1 MIKSKDIL
9 MAILIIALLLLFA
22 PLSFLKSFQDGF
34 LLNHDYWVI
43 TSFIKF
49 GVLSTIGES
58 IGLRLKTGDYNYSG
72 FGLLPR
78 AIVWG
83 FLGIAIKMAF
93 VIFAS
98 GTPILLEKFFGLQD
112 SINSMQASDIFSAK
126 AEGLG
131 WIRFATAFF
140 ISAFMNLIFAPVFM
154 TLHKITD
161 THIIS
166 NGGTLKGFL
175 TPIQFR
181 KIFPTLNWDVQWNFV
196 FKKTIPFFWIPAHT
210 ITFMMPPEYRIA
222 FAAALGIILGI
233 ILAVA
238 AQKSKQPA

>member
-1 MIKSKDIL
+1 MLKSKDLL
-9 MAILIIALLLLFA
+9 MAIIIISLLLLFA
-22 PLSFLKSFQDGF
+22 PLSFLKNFQDGF
-34 LLNHDYWVI
+34 LLNNDYWII
-43 TSFIKF
+43 TSFLKF
-49 GVLSTIGES
+49 GILSTIGES
-58 IGLRLKTGDYNYSG
+58 IGLRLKTGYYNYSG
-72 FGLLPR
+72 FGILPR

-98 GTPILLEKFFGLQD
+98 GTPILLEKLFGLQD
-112 SINSMQASDIFSAK
+112 SINSMKASDIINAK
-126 AEGLG
+126 NEGLG
-131 WIRFATAFF
+131 LTRFTTAFF

-166 NGGTLKGFL
+166 NGGTLRGFL

-181 KIFPTLNWDVQWNFV
+181 KIFPSLNWDVQWNFV

-210 ITFMMPPEYRIA
+210 ITFMLPPEYRVA
-222 FAAALGIILGI
+222 FAAALGIVLGVILTI
-233 ILAVA
+233 AT
-238 AQKSKQPA
+238 QKSK